1 MAGLLEDVLSTRQHK
16 LHTQLS
22 LWIKVNIILL
32 GASVLFMFLSASLM
46 ISNYRDQNE
55 QEFQETIS
63 RTVLILRES
72 LAIPLYNYARDTV
85 THLMKSAVIYN
96 QIDYIYLIDSNN
108 ELYLGFAHPEGR
120 SIAFTEKPDKETV
133 ERCELINI
141 TTDIIFN
148 DEIIGTLI
156 IYFSH
161 DETTAQLTE
170 YTWEIIFRLLKFVIV
185 ILIFAE
191 LILWFILFLKD
202 KLDFEK
208 QKLIESEYK
217 FRTYIEKSPLSVFII
232 DEKGGISFN
241 NEAALGLTGY
251 SRKELQSIPFKDVI
265 SQTEGISELIKES
278 EELKKEVFLI
288 RKDGS
293 QLNVILDAVRLKGN
307 LLLCYCTDI
316 SERKRMESQLRQ
328 SEKLNAI
335 GMMAG
340 GIAHDFNNMMGGIL
354 GYTELLAL
362 KMEDDPV
369 QKSYT
374 ENIIKTINRAREL
387 INQLM
392 NFARKG
398 DVELKVV
405 DLHKILSDAVNLL
418 TCSID
423 RNIQI
428 SVKLDAPSSRI
439 MGDGAQLQNT
449 FLNLGLNARDA
460 MPHGGE
466 INITTKNIY
475 FSESIAAKKNSQ
487 ITPGEYIEVDISDN
501 GTGISPEIIESIFD
515 PFFTTKSQGKGTG
528 MGLSAVYGT
537 VQSHDAAIDVYSE
550 IGYGS
555 TFELFFPLTSSEET
569 VPLRD
574 NRAVAGRGGR
584 ILLVDDEEMLR
595 DIGKDILREIGY
607 DPVVFE
613 NGEQA
618 VEYYKNNWESI
629 DLVITDMIMP
639 GLSGKQTFLAM
650 KKINPGIK
658 ALLATG
664 FGLDRDLESMMDI
677 GLLGILNKPYR
688 IHDISLMIS
697 DILNPK

>member
-1 MAGLLEDVLSTRQHK
+1 M
-16 LHTQLS
+16 
-22 LWIKVNIILL
+22 NIILL
-32 GASVLFMFLSASLM
+32 GALVLFLFLSASLM
-46 ISNYRDQNE
+46 INDFRDQNE

-72 LAIPLYNYARDTV
+72 LAIPLYNYDRDTV
-85 THLMKSAVIYN
+85 THLMKSATIYN
-96 QIDYIYLIDSNN
+96 QIYFIYLKDSNN
-108 ELYLGFAHPEGR
+108 EIYLGFTQPDGR
-120 SIAFTEKPDKETV
+120 SIAFTEKPDKDTIEC
-133 ERCELINI
+133 CELTEI
-141 TTDIIFN
+141 TTEITFN

-156 IYFSH
+156 LYFSH
-161 DETTAQLTE
+161 DETTAQLTD
-170 YTWEIIFRLLKFVIV
+170 YTWEIIIRLLKIFIV
-185 ILIFAE
+185 IMVFAE
-191 LILWFILFLKD
+191 LILWLFLFLKD

-232 DEKGGISFN
+232 DGEGCISFN

-251 SRKELQSIPFKDVI
+251 SRKELQSIPFQDVI
-265 SQTEGISELIKES
+265 SQTEGISEIIKES
-278 EELKKEVFLI
+278 EEMKKEIFLI

-316 SERKRMESQLRQ
+316 SERKRMENQLRQ

-362 KMEDDPV
+362 KMEDDPL

-392 NFARKG
+392 DFARKG
-398 DVELKVV
+398 NAELKVV
-405 DLHKILSDAVNLL
+405 DLHKVLSDTVNLL
-418 TCSID
+418 TRSID
-423 RNIQI
+423 RNIHCT
-428 SVKLDAPSSRI
+428 VKLDAQSSRI
-439 MGDGAQLQNT
+439 MGDAAQLQNA

-460 MPHGGE
+460 MPGGGE
-466 INITTKNIY
+466 LNIITKNTY
-475 FSESIAAKKNSQ
+475 FSDRIAAKKNSQ
-487 ITPGEYIEVDISDN
+487 ITPGDYIEVNISDS
-501 GTGISPEIIESIFD
+501 GTGISHEIIGSIFD

-528 MGLSAVYGT
+528 MGLSAVYGS
-537 VQSHDAAIDVYSE
+537 VQSHNAAIDVYSE

-555 TFELFFPLTSSEET
+555 TFKLFFPLTSGEET
-569 VPLRD
+569 TIVRD
-574 NRAVAGRGGR
+574 NRLVASKGGR
-584 ILLVDDEEMLR
+584 ILLVDDEKMLR
-595 DIGKDILREIGY
+595 DIGKDILTEIGY
-607 DPVVFE
+607 EAVVFE

-618 VEYYKNNWESI
+618 LDYYKKNWESI

-664 FGLDRDLESMMDI
+664 FGLDRDLESMKDI
-677 GLLGILNKPYR
+677 GLLGVLNKPYR
-688 IHDISLMIS
+688 IHDIAVMIS
-697 DILNPK
+697 DVLNH